1 MSGTTASVAAATPAA
16 EPISAGVLV
25 GATALVTGAAG
36 GMGRAITRA
45 LAAAGASTIYALD
58 RVAADDDHVDSIVV
72 DLADLDTLAGTIRGL
87 ERTPQIVVN
96 AAGYYAWREGFEIDT
111 ADFTRTFDINVGA
124 PFVIMREVARRLE
137 AEGGVAD
144 AAFVNIASVAA
155 KRGFPNQ
162 ADYVASKGALVSL
175 TRAAAQDLAPRITVN
190 AIAPG
195 TVNTPMIDQVARDI
209 AAKTGLPFAEQ
220 RAALT
225 ADIPTGRMQEP
236 NEIAAAVVFLA
247 STGARSI
254 SGETLAL
261 DGGVSRD

>member
-1 MSGTTASVAAATPAA
+1 MTAPQTAPLPAG
-16 EPISAGVLV
+16 SLV
-25 GATALVTGAAG
+25 GRTALVTGSAG
-36 GMGRAITRA
+36 GMGGAITLA
-45 LAAAGASTIYALD
+45 LARAGATTVYAVD
-58 RVAADDDHVDSIVV
+58 RVESAGDHVESVV
-72 DLADLDTLAGTIRGL
+72 ADLADLDGLARLVAGL
-87 ERTPQIVVN
+87 AQPPQIVVN
-96 AAGYYAWREGFEIDT
+96 AAGYYAWREGFDIET
-111 ADFTRTFDINVGA
+111 ADFTRTLDINVTA
-124 PFVIMREVARRLE
+124 PFVIMREAAARLAAGDT
-137 AEGGVAD
+137 AEG
-144 AAFVNIASVAA
+144 AFINIASIAG

-162 ADYVASKGALVSL
+162 ADYVVSKGALMSL

-209 AAKTGLPFAEQ
+209 AARTGLPFDQQ

-254 SGETLAL
+254 SGETLTL

>member
-1 MSGTTASVAAATPAA
+1 MTASVTPL
-16 EPISAGVLV
+16 PAGVLV
-25 GATALVTGAAG
+25 GATALVTGSAG
-36 GMGRAITRA
+36 GMGRAITLA
-45 LAAAGASTIYALD
+45 LAEAGASTVYALD
-58 RVAADDDHVDSIVV
+58 RVPSEGDHLESVTV
-72 DLADLDTLAGTIRGL
+72 DLSDLDGLAGVVAGL
-87 ERTPQIVVN
+87 PRTPQIVVN

-111 ADFTRTFDINVGA
+111 ADFTRTLDINVTA

-137 AEGGVAD
+137 AEGGEG
-144 AAFVNIASVAA
+144 AFVNIASIAG

-162 ADYVASKGALVSL
+162 ADYVVSKGALMSL

-209 AAKTGLPFAEQ
+209 AARTGLPFEEQ

-254 SGETLAL
+254 SGETLVL